1 MNLEEAIALV
11 NSLRTDP
18 VTYKSY
24 SGDLKRRNVFLNHP
38 QLSEIGQG
46 AYRRVWRILESDEIT
61 PTSFVLKIELYDRG
75 ARCNQKEWKM
85 WEYYKDTPYA
95 DIFAPIHWINI
106 DNDEDRMIMEYVKNE
121 RAHWSEGGLPSFDVL
136 RDIVENIHK
145 KTPSVKVPMLCDVS
159 GSNVG
164 GYEFFPVIKDYGNCE
179 ISGTW

>member
-1 MNLEEAIALV
+1 MTLVPITFSKPPTALRLSITRSLSKMNLSEAIALV

-38 QLSEIGQG
+38 QLSEIGEG

-95 DIFAPIHWINI
+95 DIFAPIHWI
-106 DNDEDRMIMEYVKNE
+106 K
-121 RAHWSEGGLPSFDVL
+121 
-136 RDIVENIHK
+136 
-145 KTPSVKVPMLCDVS
+145 
-159 GSNVG
+159 
-164 GYEFFPVIKDYGNCE
+164 
-179 ISGTW
+179 